1 MRSFLLV
8 ALVLS
13 ASPVAAQ
20 VGYPPAESPYRD
32 VSGKHGMTALLG
44 WFAAGKDPLGL
55 LPQPSLMFG
64 MRYDTDIG
72 GPAQLTLR
80 TQFAPTTRREIDPSR
95 PPATRELGDRTSF
108 VTIADLGVNFNL
120 TGNKSWHGIVPSLL
134 PSVGIMTDFAAEDDG
149 GYSLGTNFAFGVGA
163 GVRYVPGDP
172 TYEFRADIGTL
183 FSQSEYP
190 SSYLASSEG
199 QPAVAPAGTERSGWR
214 RHLTLTLGFTYHLA
228 R

>member
-95 PPATRELGDRTSF
+95 PPASRELGDRS
-108 VTIADLGVNFNL
+108 
-120 TGNKSWHGIVPSLL
+120 S
-134 PSVGIMTDFAAEDDG
+134 AEDDG

-172 TYEFRADIGTL
+172 KYEFRADIGTL

-190 SSYLASSEG
+190 SSYFVSSEG
-199 QPAVAPAGTERSGWR
+199 QPAVAPAGTDRSGWR